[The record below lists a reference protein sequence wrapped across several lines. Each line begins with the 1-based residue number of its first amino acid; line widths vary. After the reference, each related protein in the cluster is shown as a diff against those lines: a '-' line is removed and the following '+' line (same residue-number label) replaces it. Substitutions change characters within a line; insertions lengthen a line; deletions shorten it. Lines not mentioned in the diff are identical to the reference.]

1 MTVDPSTSIS
11 LLIRLQDGENSRA
24 QEDWN
29 RFVALYTPLLVMWM
43 RRRRVQEADV
53 ADLVQSIFVKL
64 YQSLAKLQIDPALR
78 FRGYLFTISI
88 NAYRDFLRKQKKQPL
103 STQELESAVVTA
115 QADSSLFKE
124 DHQEYLLLAAFDAM
138 KDLLSGRVREICHR
152 SYVENESLD
161 HIAEDLGL
169 TMNQVYL
176 ARSRGI
182 KKVKEQL
189 RGFLD

>member
-1 MTVDPSTSIS
+1 MTVDPSTSVS
-11 LLIRLQDGENSRA
+11 LLIRLQDGENPRA

-64 YQSLAKLQIDPALR
+64 HQALPKLQIDPSRR
-78 FRGYLFTISI
+78 FRGYLFTTSV
-88 NAYRDFLRKQKKQPL
+88 NAYRDFLSKQKKQPL
-103 STQELESAVVTA
+103 SIQELENAVATA
-115 QADSSLFKE
+115 QSDSSLFE
-124 DHQEYLLLAAFDAM
+124 EEHRDFLLRAAFDAM
-138 KDLLSGRVREICHR
+138 KDLLSERDWEICHR
-152 SYVENESLD
+152 SYVKEESLVD
-161 HIAEDLGL
+161 IAQALGL

-189 RGFLD
+189 QDLLD